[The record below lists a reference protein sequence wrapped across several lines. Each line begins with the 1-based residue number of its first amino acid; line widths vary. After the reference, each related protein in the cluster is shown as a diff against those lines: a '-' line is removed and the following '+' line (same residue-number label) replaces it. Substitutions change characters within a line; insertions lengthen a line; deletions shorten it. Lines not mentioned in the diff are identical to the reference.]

1 MAQNL
6 EKHFALLGRTTTA
19 KTTDMNLKS
28 TLLTATALGV
38 LTLSAHA
45 QMAGDAMPNSPYGT
59 PNIPG
64 MVPGTTPGFVTPANG
79 TMPMPNSMQGGA
91 MPTNSMPSGM
101 MQSGA
106 MPDSQM
112 MNGMMM
118 SAQDQLFAARAA
130 EGNLA
135 EITLARLA
143 LNKTKNANVRQTA
156 QVILMGHTQAQNELM
171 QLMRAKNMTMMP
183 MLSATHMAAYDALQK
198 AKGDNFDKM
207 YMAGQTDDHE
217 NTIALFASETNAG
230 MDDAL
235 KGYANKN
242 LPDIV
247 GHTILIYNV
256 AKQVKAPGSELRPML
271 PPVPPGV
278 TPALMG
284 KPIDMTNYTT
294 ISNDINAMLRDM
306 NAGQMN
312 TNRM

>member
-1 MAQNL
+1 
-6 EKHFALLGRTTTA
+6 
-19 KTTDMNLKS
+19 MNLKS
-28 TLLTATALGV
+28 SLFTVTALGA
-38 LTLSAHA
+38 LTLAAHA

-59 PNIPG
+59 PMIPG
-64 MVPGTTPGFVTPANG
+64 MVPGTTPGFVTPADNA
-79 TMPMPNSMQGGA
+79 MPMPNMAPAPSMQAATPMPGA
-91 MPTNSMPSGM
+91 PMPNMP
-101 MQSGA
+101 
-106 MPDSQM
+106 MP
-112 MNGMMM
+112 NGMMM
-118 SAQDQLFAARAA
+118 SAQDQLFGARAA

-135 EITLARLA
+135 EITFANLA
-143 LNKTKNANVRQTA
+143 LSKTKNANVRQTA
-156 QVILMGHTQAQNELM
+156 QVILMGHTAAQNELM
-171 QLMRAKNMTMMP
+171 QVMRAKNMMMMP
-183 MLSATHMAAYDALQK
+183 MLSATHMAAYNALKK

-217 NTIALFASETNAG
+217 NTIALFASEVNAG

-278 TPALMG
+278 TPSLMG
-284 KPIDMTNYTT
+284 KPIDMTDMNT
-294 ISNDINAMLRDM
+294 IVMNINDMLRDM

-312 TNRM
+312 MNR